1 MAISIE
7 QWRSQAR
14 HFEFDGLRIAYWTA
28 GSGKP
33 LLMVHGFPTAAWDWA
48 PIWDKMSAGHNLVAA
63 DMIGFGLSDK
73 PRTDY
78 SIHRQADMQ
87 LALLDHLGI
96 TEFDALVHDYGV
108 SVGQELLARQHEGS
122 GAACLGK
129 MVFLNGGIFPDLHRP
144 RPIQTLGI
152 SPLGFLV
159 SRMLN
164 RKGFGKSFSAVFGPE
179 TQPSDQE
186 LDEFWSLIAEQDG
199 NLIFHK
205 LLHYI
210 GDRRAN
216 EARWV
221 GVLKHVQDRIGLING
236 ALDPVSGEHAYR
248 HWVQYLPGAK
258 HHLLPRIGHYPQV
271 EAPSEVL
278 AIALDWLD

>member
-1 MAISIE
+1 MAINME

-14 HFEFDGLRIAYWTA
+14 HFVFDGLRIAYWTA

-48 PIWDKMSAGHNLVAA
+48 PIWEAMSAGHSLVAA

-73 PRTDY
+73 PRSGY

-87 LALLDHLGI
+87 LALLDHLEI

-108 SVGQELLARQHEGS
+108 SVGQELLSRQHEGS
-122 GAACLGK
+122 GAAGLGK

-144 RPIQTLGI
+144 RPIQTLGV

-164 RKGFGKSFSAVFGPE
+164 RNGFGKSFSAVFGPE
-179 TQPSDQE
+179 TQPSQQE
-186 LDEFWSLIAEQDG
+186 LDEFWSLIAEQEG

-210 GDRRAN
+210 ADRRTN

-221 GVLKHVQDRIGLING
+221 GVLKHVQGRIGLING

-248 HWVQYLPGAK
+248 HWVKSLPAAK

-271 EAPSEVL
+271 EAPSEVA
-278 AIALDWLD
+278 AITLDWLD

>member
-1 MAISIE
+1 
-7 QWRSQAR
+7 
-14 HFEFDGLRIAYWTA
+14 
-28 GSGKP
+28 
-33 LLMVHGFPTAAWDWA
+33 
-48 PIWDKMSAGHNLVAA
+48 
-63 DMIGFGLSDK
+63 
-73 PRTDY
+73 
-78 SIHRQADMQ
+78 MQ

-96 TEFDALVHDYGV
+96 REFDALVHDYGV
-108 SVGQELLARQHEGS
+108 SVGQELLARQQERS
-122 GAACLGK
+122 GASGLGK

-179 TQPSDQE
+179 TQPSEQE
-186 LDEFWSLIAEQDG
+186 LDDFWSLIAEKGG

-210 GDRRAN
+210 GDRRRN

-221 GVLKHVQDRIGLING
+221 GVLKDVQDRIGLING

-248 HWVQYLPGAK
+248 HWAEYLPDAK
-258 HHLLPRIGHYPQV
+258 RHLLTRIGHYPQV
-271 EAPSEVL
+271 EAPSEVA
-278 AIALDWLD
+278 AIALDWLR